1 MARFERRTS
10 DTEPGFTTAS
20 LPDIVFMLLIFFM
33 VSTVLR
39 EQNIKVRTQLPQA
52 EALTKI
58 DQKRLVSKIH
68 IGPLKKGENEGD
80 TAIQIDDALIE
91 NRSAIRTIM
100 YNKLQQ
106 QPKLIASLKVDQES
120 EMEVINQVQQELREA
135 GALRINYSSNREN
148 PPQLYLS
155 NFRCVPSK
163 KALLPGRAFLFDGAL
178 QLVASSICHTALP
191 FFPATALARRSRKP
205 PFR

>member
-1 MARFERRTS
+1 MARFQRRSS
-10 DTEPGFTTAS
+10 DTEPEFTTAS

-68 IGPLKKGENEGD
+68 IGPLKRGEKKGD
-80 TAIQIDDALIE
+80 TAIQIEDALIE
-91 NRSAIRTIM
+91 EKSAIRNIM
-100 YNKLQQ
+100 YNKLQE

-120 EMEVINQVQQELREA
+120 EMEIVNKVQQELRKA

-148 PPQLYLS
+148 PPNQ
-155 NFRCVPSK
+155 
-163 KALLPGRAFLFDGAL
+163 
-178 QLVASSICHTALP
+178 
-191 FFPATALARRSRKP
+191 
-205 PFR
+205 

>member
-1 MARFERRTS
+1 MARFQRKTS
-10 DTEPGFTTAS
+10 DTEPEFTTAS

-80 TAIQIDDALIE
+80 TRIQIDDALIE
-91 NRSAIRTIM
+91 NRNAIRTIM
-100 YNKLQQ
+100 YNKLQE

-120 EMEVINQVQQELREA
+120 EMEIVNQVQQELREA
-135 GALRINYSSNREN
+135 GALRINYSSNRQN
-148 PPQLYLS
+148 PPE
-155 NFRCVPSK
+155 
-163 KALLPGRAFLFDGAL
+163 
-178 QLVASSICHTALP
+178 
-191 FFPATALARRSRKP
+191 
-205 PFR
+205 

>member
-1 MARFERRTS
+1 MARFQRKTS
-10 DTEPGFTTAS
+10 DTEPEFTTAS

-58 DQKRLVSKIH
+58 DQKRLISKIH
-68 IGPLKKGENEGD
+68 IGPLKKGENEGN
-80 TAIQIDDALIE
+80 TRIQIDDALIE
-91 NRSAIRTIM
+91 NQNAIRTIM
-100 YNKLQQ
+100 YNKLQE

-120 EMEVINQVQQELREA
+120 EMEVVNEVQQELREA

-148 PPQLYLS
+148 PPQ
-155 NFRCVPSK
+155 
-163 KALLPGRAFLFDGAL
+163 
-178 QLVASSICHTALP
+178 
-191 FFPATALARRSRKP
+191 
-205 PFR
+205 